1 VTVYNQNNKKMP
13 KLYIYPK
20 KADSFHFKLG
30 SAKVSLGRSADN
42 EIPLPDPFCSGKH
55 AFVYNKDK
63 EYFIRDNNSKNGIFL
78 NGKKIKGETQL
89 QKGDSLLLGSTRL
102 VFDQKLAT
110 NVEVTDAPS
119 SSANIN
125 TIMHLKDIL
134 KKPEISTTIRGEAK
148 PIDLEE
154 LKSQHQDIS
163 IINEVTKALI
173 LHKPLTELLDHI
185 MQLISEYLPMDRG
198 ILMLQDGQPPQ
209 LIPKVVRIN
218 NKSLVNQTIH
228 VSQSIINMVVEKHS
242 AVLISDTLA
251 DTRFKAQESILKLN
265 IHSAMCVPLWNNRD
279 IIGIIYTDRTSL
291 PKPFSQADLR
301 LLTLMSNLAAVK
313 IENARAIEISMEIQK
328 MEKELQLASNIQKDL
343 LPKINPSSEIFDI
356 AGANIPCQQVGGDYY
371 DFIQIEPGH
380 LGITIADVSG
390 KGVASSL
397 LMASL
402 RAALHSELHSG
413 YGLEKMAG
421 KLNSFVHRT
430 TNINS
435 FITFFF
441 CDLDENTGEL
451 SYINAGHNPPIILTK
466 KGKIKHLESSGL
478 CLGMFPD
485 TQYESRAI
493 TLAPGDILL
502 LFTDGFTESRNK
514 DNQDYQ
520 ETGLL
525 KALKT
530 NKDKPAQELL
540 DTLYSELDKFCE
552 GTDPMDDRTLVVVKQ
567 TS

>member
-1 VTVYNQNNKKMP
+1 MS

-30 SAKVSLGRSADN
+30 ASKVSLGRSADN

-55 AFVYNKDK
+55 AFIYTKDK
-63 EYFIRDNNSKNGIFL
+63 KFFIRDNNSKNGIFL

-89 QKGDSLLLGSTRL
+89 KKGDSLLLGSTRM

-134 KKPEISTTIRGEAK
+134 KKPEISTTIRGDAK

-173 LHKPLTELLDHI
+173 LHKPLNELLDHI

-218 NKSLVNQTIH
+218 NKSLAHQTIH

-242 AVLISDTLA
+242 SVLISDTLA
-251 DTRFKAQESILKLN
+251 DTRFKAQESIIKLN

-313 IENARAIEISMEIQK
+313 IENARATEISMEIQK

-343 LPKINPSSEIFDI
+343 LPKINPSSNKFDI

-371 DFIQIEPGH
+371 DFIKINPGH

-402 RAALHSELHSG
+402 RAALHSELHTG
-413 YGLEKMAG
+413 YDLEIMAG
-421 KLNSFVHRT
+421 KLNNFVHRT

-441 CDLDENTGEL
+441 CDLNEATGEL
-451 SYINAGHNPPIILTK
+451 EFINAGHNPPTILTK

-485 TQYESRAI
+485 TQYESESI
-493 TLAPGDILL
+493 KLEQGEILL

-514 DNQDYQ
+514 DNQEYQ

-525 KALKT
+525 SALKK
-530 NKDKPAQELL
+530 NKAKSAAEIL
-540 DTLYSELDKFCE
+540 DALYSELDQFCE
-552 GTDPMDDRTLVVVKQ
+552 GTDPMDDRTLVVVKRI
-567 TS
+567 S